1 MRRRAPA
8 ADAQRIDLLMQAIN
22 EGIYDWDIVSGTVYY
37 SDWVRRALGLSAAEL
52 KTASDWRNRIH
63 PDDVPRYDAAIV
75 AHFKGRTERFECD
88 FRYRARDGSWR
99 WARQH
104 GFSLRDARG
113 RAIRMIGSTGDI
125 TELKQATEALRIS
138 EERYA
143 LAMRA
148 ATEGVYEWDLASDKL
163 YISDTTKVFFWS
175 KAEALTPK
183 SWNARV
189 HQEDFEGYRR
199 AVADHFRGHTPQLEC
214 EYRVRDA
221 AGEYL
226 WVLDRGVGVRDA
238 GGRVIKFVGAV
249 SDITPRKRAE
259 AELKRAH
266 AETAEAL
273 ERQTAISEILRV
285 ISSHPGDVKP
295 VLAAV
300 AERAARICD
309 AHVVDIVVA
318 EGDVMRIGATFG
330 DLGRPAGGT
339 MTVDRTTVMGRSITD
354 RAIVHVPDLQNAGAE
369 FPRGR
374 QLALKYGHRTILAV
388 PLLRKARAL
397 GTILVRR
404 TEMRP
409 FEDKHI
415 SLLKTFA
422 DQAAIAIENARLF
435 SETQEA
441 LERQKAT
448 ADVLT
453 SISSSMTDA
462 QPVFDSIVRNIRRLF
477 GTRFAVL
484 QLLRDGMVEMP
495 SVDGDPGF
503 ERLRERYPMRLDD
516 TTIGGRVM
524 LSKQVV
530 QFAPVNGNP
539 QAPAATRD
547 FARAFGFD
555 SVLFAPMIH
564 EGRVVGAIGAAHAEP
579 KPFDSRQ
586 VALIRTFADQ
596 AVIAIENV
604 RLFRELESSNRGLA
618 KSLEQQTAMSEL
630 LRAVA
635 ASPTDARPVLQAL
648 AERAAQ
654 LCGAAYVNVLLE
666 DGGLLHTM
674 AVHSAG
680 GGPQPEPDFR
690 IQATRGTVN
699 GRAFLDSRVVHV
711 PDFAA
716 VAEREFP
723 DSIAIQRRFGF
734 RTILGVPL
742 LREDR
747 AIGTISIWRREVR
760 PFSEEEI
767 GLMQTF
773 AAQAVIAIENVRL
786 FHEVR
791 AKSAQLEIANQHK
804 SEFLANMSH
813 ELRTPLNAIIGF
825 SEVLGERYFGELT
838 EKQDEYVKDIHASG
852 RHLLSLI
859 NDILDLSKIEAGRM
873 ELEPTEFDVK
883 SAIDNA
889 ITLVKER
896 AQRHG
901 IALSLEIAAEVGSIR
916 ADERKFKQI
925 LLNLLSNAVKFTP
938 EGGSVRVAAR
948 PRDRMLEV
956 SVADTG
962 IGIAPQDQAA
972 VFEEFRQVGPASA
985 GKAEGTGL
993 GMPLA
998 KRFVELHGG
1007 ALRLDSVPGQGA
1019 TFTFSLP
1026 LERP

>member
-22 EGIYDWDIVSGTVYY
+22 EGVYDWDIASGTVYY

-52 KTASDWRNRIH
+52 KTAADWRNRIH

-88 FRYRARDGSWR
+88 FRYRARDGSWH

-104 GFSLRDARG
+104 GFALRDARG
-113 RAIRMIGSTGDI
+113 RATRMIGSTGDI
-125 TELKQATEALRIS
+125 TELKQATEALKAS

-148 ATEGVYEWDLASDKL
+148 ATEGVYEWDLASGKL

-175 KAEALTPK
+175 KTQALTPE

-189 HQEDFEGYRR
+189 HPEDFPAYRQ
-199 AVADHFRGHTPQLEC
+199 AIADHFRGRTPQLAC
-214 EYRVRDA
+214 EYRIRDA

-238 GGRVIKFVGAV
+238 NGRVTKFVGAI
-249 SDITPRKRAE
+249 SDITPRKQAE
-259 AELKRAH
+259 QALQRAH

-273 ERQTAISEILRV
+273 ERQMAISDILRV
-285 ISSHPGDVKP
+285 IASSPGNVSP
-295 VLAAV
+295 VLDAV

-309 AHVVDIVVA
+309 ARIVDIIVA
-318 EGDVMRIGATFG
+318 EGNTMRVGATVG
-330 DLGRPAGGT
+330 DMGRPAGEAI
-339 MTVDRTTVMGRSITD
+339 TVDRTTVMGRSIVD
-354 RAIVHVPDLQNAGAE
+354 REIVHVADLLNAGEE
-369 FPRGR
+369 FPRGQ

-388 PLLRKARAL
+388 PLLHEQRAL
-397 GTILVRR
+397 GTILIRR
-404 TEMRP
+404 TEVRP
-409 FEDKHI
+409 FEEKHVA
-415 SLLKTFA
+415 LLKTFA
-422 DQAAIAIENARLF
+422 AQAAIAIENARLF
-435 SETQEA
+435 NETREA

-448 ADVLT
+448 ADVLA
-453 SISSSMTDA
+453 SISGSMTDA
-462 QPVFDSIVRNIRRLF
+462 QPVFDRIVRNVRRLF
-477 GTRFAVL
+477 GTRFSVL
-484 QLLRDGMVEMP
+484 QLLKDGIVEMP
-495 SVDGDPGF
+495 AVDGDPGF
-503 ERLRERYPMRLDD
+503 ERLRERYPRPLDD
-516 TTIGGRVM
+516 TTVGGRAM

-530 QFAPVNGNP
+530 QVAPVLGNP
-539 QAPAATRD
+539 DAPAAAQQ

-555 SVLFAPMIH
+555 SVMFAPMVH
-564 EGRVVGAIGAAHAEP
+564 EGRVIGAIGAAHPDAR
-579 KPFDSRQ
+579 PFDERQ

-596 AVIAIENV
+596 AVIAIENA
-604 RLFRELESSNRGLA
+604 RLFRRLESSNQHLSRALD
-618 KSLEQQTAMSEL
+618 QQTAMADV
-630 LRAVA
+630 LRAIA
-635 ASPTDARPVLQAL
+635 GSPTEVRPVLAAL

-666 DGGLLHTM
+666 DGETLRTM
-674 AVHSAG
+674 AVHSAPG
-680 GGPQPEPDFR
+680 GPEPDLGFAMR
-690 IQATRGTVN
+690 ATTATVN
-699 GRAFLDSRVVHV
+699 GQAFLERRVVHV
-711 PDFAA
+711 EDFTA
-716 VAEREFP
+716 VAAREYP
-723 DSIAIQRRFGF
+723 DSVEIQRRFGF
-734 RTILGVPL
+734 RTILGVPM
-742 LREDR
+742 LREGK

-760 PFSEEEI
+760 PFAADEI
-767 GLMQTF
+767 ALMQTF
-773 AAQAVIAIENVRL
+773 ADQAVIAIENVRL
-786 FHEVR
+786 FHEVQQ
-791 AKSAQLEIANQHK
+791 KSAQLETANKHK

-873 ELEPTEFDVK
+873 ELEATDFDVR
-883 SAIDNA
+883 STIDNA

-901 IALSLEIAAEVGSIR
+901 IALRLEVAPGLGTIR

-925 LLNLLSNAVKFTP
+925 MLNLLSNAVKFTP
-938 EGGSVRVAAR
+938 EGGSVSVAAR
-948 PRDRMLEV
+948 PRDSLLEV

-962 IGIAPQDQAA
+962 IGIAPEDQAA
-972 VFEEFRQVGPASA
+972 VFEEFKQVGPASA

-998 KRFVELHGG
+998 RRFVELHGG
-1007 ALRLDSVPGQGA
+1007 TIRIDSSPGSGA
-1019 TFTFSLP
+1019 TFTFTLP
-1026 LERP
+1026 LGR